1 MMKTVMTIAVGVA
14 IGYFIYQYF
23 VSNGKGSLNGRI
35 HKSASDKKICGVCGG
50 IAEWLGVD
58 PTIIRI
64 AWALLA
70 FGWGTGILLYFICAF
85 VLPEE

>member
-1 MMKTVMTIAVGVA
+1 MRTIMTIAAGVA
-14 IGYFIYQYF
+14 IGYFMYQYF
-23 VSNGKGSLNGRI
+23 MSNNTRKTSGRI
-35 HKSASDKKICGVCGG
+35 QKSSRDKRISGVCGG

-64 AWALLA
+64 AWAVLA
-70 FGWGTGILLYFICAF
+70 CGWGTGVLLYFICAF